1 MKGLFKKGFDVM
13 LEDSLHYPSS
23 DKIRETIAAFCTDDG
38 QKYDFING
46 DCPVTFKLDNI
57 LYEVTVNTSRGGYFL
72 HCKEV

>member
-1 MKGLFKKGFDVM
+1 MRGLFKKGFDIQ

-23 DKIRETIAAFCTDDG
+23 DRIRKAIAAFCTDDG
-38 QKYDFING
+38 QKYEFING
-46 DCPVTFKLDNI
+46 DGSVIFKLNSI